1 MNLTFGFLTN
11 TPESFPSCPILPPL
25 PSPTDPA
32 ALYPNLA
39 YSCLKKQGMLDAKS
53 ITGSW
58 HQKVEV
64 SKEMLG
70 VVSEIESAESR
81 ASADT
86 SRAQPYAADSP
97 PHGTPTKKLQA

>member
-1 MNLTFGFLTN
+1 
-11 TPESFPSCPILPPL
+11 
-25 PSPTDPA
+25 
-32 ALYPNLA
+32 
-39 YSCLKKQGMLDAKS
+39 MLDAKS

-81 ASADT
+81 ASAAS
-86 SRAQPYAADSP
+86 SRAPQPYAADSP